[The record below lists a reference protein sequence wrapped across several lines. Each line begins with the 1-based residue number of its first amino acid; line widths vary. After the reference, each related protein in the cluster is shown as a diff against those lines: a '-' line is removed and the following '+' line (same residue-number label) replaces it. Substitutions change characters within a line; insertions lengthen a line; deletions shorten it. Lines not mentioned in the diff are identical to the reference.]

1 MTELSGLFVYL
12 GELVKLFSAWRT
24 EKIVGL
30 WFAGGIA
37 TQADTMGF

>member
-1 MTELSGLFVYL
+1 MTELSYL

-30 WFAGGIA
+30 WYAGGIA